1 MAERPSNTTIIRIVL
16 IVAATSLLLYS
27 LYLIRQILVLV
38 VVALF
43 LAVGLDPVVRALGR
57 LRLKR
62 PQAVLVVF
70 LLGFLFIGGFLA
82 SLTPPLVRQTQRL
95 AREVPRFA
103 EQLSDR
109 SGRFRDLDERYD
121 ISKRLR
127 SAIDNLPS
135 IVAGSAG
142 RALGVAASIGRT
154 IFSIV
159 TVLIL
164 TAYFLVDLPKLI
176 DGAAK
181 LLPKGRRTV
190 MRQRA
195 EIVFDRISGYLI
207 GNLVVS
213 VVAGVTSFIVLSILG
228 VPYALPLAL
237 WVAFAD
243 LIPMVGATLGAIP
256 AVIVAFFD
264 SMFVGLGTVAYFAIY
279 QQIENY
285 VVAPRVMRRAVDI
298 SAAAVILAALIGGTL
313 MGFIGTLLAIPIAA
327 SIKVL
332 VQEIWISRQEA
343 A

>member
-1 MAERPSNTTIIRIVL
+1 VAEKPSNGTVVRIVL
-16 IVAATSLLLYS
+16 VVAAVSLLLYS
-27 LYLIRQILVLV
+27 LYLIRSILVLV

-43 LAVGLDPVVRALGR
+43 LAIGFDPVVRALGR
-57 LRLKR
+57 FRLKR
-62 PQAVLVVF
+62 AQAVLIVF
-70 LLGFLFIGGFLA
+70 LLMFLFVGGFIA
-82 SLTPPLVRQTQRL
+82 SMAPPLVRQTQRL
-95 AREVPRFA
+95 AQQVPRFA
-103 EQLSDR
+103 ENLSSR
-109 SGRFRDLDERYD
+109 SDRFRDLDEQYD

-127 SAIDNLPS
+127 ESVRNLPS

-142 RALGVAASIGRT
+142 RALGIAASVGRT
-154 IFSIV
+154 IFSIL

-164 TAYFLVDLPKLI
+164 TAYFLLDLPKLL

-181 LLPKGRRTV
+181 LLPKGKRKVT
-190 MRQRA
+190 QERA
-195 EIVFDRISGYLI
+195 QIVFDRISGYII

-213 VVAGVTSFIVLSILG
+213 IIAGVCTFIVLSILG

-256 AVIVAFFD
+256 VVIVAFLD
-264 SMFVGLGTVAYFAIY
+264 SVWVGIGAVIFYAIY

-285 VVAPRVMRRAVDI
+285 IVSPRVMRRAVDI
-298 SAAAVILAALIGGTL
+298 SAAAVILAALIGATL
-313 MGFIGTLLAIPIAA
+313 LGFVGTLLAIPVAA

-332 VQEIWISRQEA
+332 VQEIWLPQQEA